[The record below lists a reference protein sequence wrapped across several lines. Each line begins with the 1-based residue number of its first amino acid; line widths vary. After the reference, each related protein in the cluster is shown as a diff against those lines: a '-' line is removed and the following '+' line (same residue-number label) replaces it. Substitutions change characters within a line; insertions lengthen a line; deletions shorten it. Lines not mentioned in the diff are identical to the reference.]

1 MIRCVQPSRFITHEF
16 PVARAA
22 EAYDLLDRRPGE
34 TVQVVLTY
42 TG

>member
-1 MIRCVQPSRFITHEF
+1 MIRCVQPSGFITHEF
-16 PVARAA
+16 PIEKAA
-22 EAYDLLDRRPGE
+22 KAYALLDRAPSE